1 MPWPETLPPPLSN
14 RRRASGAP
22 LTVRVRLSHY
32 SQAVNVARRTTSDP
46 LHPGNLKDPEQP
58 VVTASSDS
66 PGELRFPMH
75 RHFRAQLVFAS
86 AGVMTVTTTA
96 GTWVVPPQQAVWV
109 PAQVDHEVSSSGP
122 LAMRSL
128 YVHPDATGGLPQ
140 QCCVM
145 AVEPF
150 LRELIVK
157 ISNLAGRRES
167 PGSYAR
173 LVSVVLDELR
183 ELKAA
188 PLHLPLPRDPRLKA
202 ITQSLMAAPGDNRD
216 LAQWGNRAGASGR
229 TLARLFRRET
239 GMTFAG
245 WRRRL
250 RLLAAVSRLG
260 GGESVTTVAY
270 DLGYHSPSAFVAMFR
285 RSHGTSPGRYL
296 KGL

>member
-1 MPWPETLPPPLSN
+1 MD
-14 RRRASGAP
+14 
-22 LTVRVRLSHY
+22 
-32 SQAVNVARRTTSDP
+32 VAKRTTADP
-46 LHPGNLKDPEQP
+46 LHPGNLTDARQP
-58 VVTASSDS
+58 VVTVSSDS
-66 PGELRFPMH
+66 PGNLRFPMH
-75 RHFRAQLVFAS
+75 RHFRAQLVYAS
-86 AGVMTVTTTA
+86 AGVMTVTTAA

-122 LAMRSL
+122 LSMRSL
-128 YVHPDATGGLPQ
+128 YVHPDATGGLPG
-140 QCCVM
+140 QCRVM
-145 AVEPF
+145 AVAPL

-157 ISNLAGRRES
+157 VSELAEQRQL
-167 PGSYAR
+167 PDSYAR

-188 PLHLPLPRDPRLKA
+188 PLHLPLPRDARLRA
-202 ITQSLMAAPGDNRD
+202 ITESLMAAPGDNRD
-216 LAQWGNRAGASGR
+216 LAQWGRRAGASAR

-285 RSHGTSPGRYL
+285 RSLGTSPGRYL
-296 KGL
+296 KN

>member
-1 MPWPETLPPPLSN
+1 
-14 RRRASGAP
+14 
-22 LTVRVRLSHY
+22 
-32 SQAVNVARRTTSDP
+32 
-46 LHPGNLKDPEQP
+46 
-58 VVTASSDS
+58 
-66 PGELRFPMH
+66 MH

-86 AGVMTVTTTA
+86 EGVMRVTTAA

-109 PAQVDHEVSSSGP
+109 PADVDHEVYSPGP
-122 LAMRSL
+122 ISMRSL
-128 YVHPDATGGLPQ
+128 YVHPDATGGLPEE
-140 QCCVM
+140 CCVM
-145 AVEPF
+145 SVEPF

-157 ISNLAGRRES
+157 ISDLAECQELSGK
-167 PGSYAR
+167 YAR
-173 LVSVVLDELR
+173 LVGVVLDELR
-183 ELKAA
+183 GLEVA

-202 ITQSLMAAPGDNRD
+202 VTDCLIADPGDNRD
-216 LAQWGNRAGASGR
+216 LTQWGSRAGASAR

-285 RSHGTSPGRYL
+285 RSLGTSPGRYL
-296 KGL
+296 RAIASISTRAPRASPVTPIQVLAGRRSAGK

>member
-1 MPWPETLPPPLSN
+1 MPGLFLTA
-14 RRRASGAP
+14 RR
-22 LTVRVRLSHY
+22 RLSHY
-32 SQAVNVARRTTSDP
+32 NQPMNVVRRTTADP
-46 LHPGNLKDPEQP
+46 LHPGNLTDARQP
-58 VVTASSDS
+58 VVTVSSDS
-66 PGELRFPMH
+66 PGNLRFPMH
-75 RHFRAQLVFAS
+75 RHFRAQLVYAS
-86 AGVMTVTTTA
+86 AGVMTVTTAA

-122 LAMRSL
+122 LSMRSL
-128 YVHPDATGGLPQ
+128 YVHPDATGGLPR

-145 AVEPF
+145 AVAPL

-157 ISNLAGRRES
+157 VSELAEQRQL
-167 PGSYAR
+167 PDSYAR

-183 ELKAA
+183 GLKAA
-188 PLHLPLPRDPRLKA
+188 PLHLPLPRDARLRA
-202 ITQSLMAAPGDNRD
+202 ITESLIAAPGDNRD
-216 LAQWGNRAGASGR
+216 LAQWGRRAGASAR

-270 DLGYHSPSAFVAMFR
+270 DLGYRSPSAFVAMFR
-285 RSHGTSPGRYL
+285 RSLGTSPGRYL
-296 KGL
+296 KN

>member
-1 MPWPETLPPPLSN
+1 
-14 RRRASGAP
+14 
-22 LTVRVRLSHY
+22 
-32 SQAVNVARRTTSDP
+32 
-46 LHPGNLKDPEQP
+46 
-58 VVTASSDS
+58 VVTVISNSSGDQ
-66 PGELRFPMH
+66 RFSLH

-86 AGVMTVTTTA
+86 EGVMTVTTAA

-109 PAQVDHEVSSSGP
+109 PAEVDHEVFSAGP
-122 LAMRSL
+122 ISMRSL
-128 YVHPDATGGLPQ
+128 YVHPDATVGLPGE
-140 QCCVM
+140 CCVM
-145 AVEPF
+145 SVQPF

-157 ISNLAGRRES
+157 VSDLAGRQQLS
-167 PGSYAR
+167 DSFAR

-183 ELKAA
+183 ELKVA

-202 ITQSLMAAPGDNRD
+202 VTDSLIAEPGDNRD
-216 LAQWGNRAGASGR
+216 LTQWGKRAGASAR

-285 RSHGTSPGRYL
+285 RSLGTSPGRYL
-296 KGL
+296 RG

>member
-1 MPWPETLPPPLSN
+1 MP
-14 RRRASGAP
+14 AAA
-22 LTVRVRLSHY
+22 RLSHY
-32 SQAVNVARRTTSDP
+32 NQRVNIAKRTTNDP
-46 LHPGNLKDPEQP
+46 GHPGNSKNPRQP
-58 VVTASSDS
+58 VVTVTSNSSGDQ
-66 PGELRFPMH
+66 RFFLH

-86 AGVMTVTTTA
+86 EGVMTVTTAA

-109 PAQVDHEVSSSGP
+109 PAEVDHEVYSAGP
-122 LAMRSL
+122 ISMRSL
-128 YVHPDATGGLPQ
+128 YVHPDATHGLPGE
-140 QCCVM
+140 CCVM
-145 AVEPF
+145 SVQPF

-157 ISNLAGRRES
+157 ISDLGERQQLS
-167 PGSYAR
+167 DSFAR

-183 ELKAA
+183 ELKVA

-202 ITQSLMAAPGDNRD
+202 VTDSLIAEPGDNRD
-216 LAQWGNRAGASGR
+216 LTQWGKRAGASSR
-229 TLARLFRRET
+229 ALARLFRRET

-285 RSHGTSPGRYL
+285 RSLGTSPGRYL
-296 KGL
+296 KG